1 MSAASTTTAIRN
13 ASRRLS
19 SLITKLSS
27 SSSSSTSSTGTLN
40 RAAAASSSTSSFST
54 KSNTFDYR
62 ALARR
67 ILTQQHNNNN
77 NNNNNNNSKSK
88 SSDVRSYSKSLGTDG
103 GLKPDQ
109 VLVPESYIVHGNLK
123 AKGPEDVQISKKRV
137 FAVCSVGSHQHKVSP
152 DDLFFVEKLH
162 GANVNDVVELTR
174 VLMVGSAKR
183 TIIGRPIVENA
194 RVMCLVEEVVK
205 DEKTIIFKK
214 RRRKYSRRWN
224 GARAILTS
232 LRVTDVIG
240 IEED

>member
-1 MSAASTTTAIRN
+1 
-13 ASRRLS
+13 
-19 SLITKLSS
+19 
-27 SSSSSTSSTGTLN
+27 
-40 RAAAASSSTSSFST
+40 
-54 KSNTFDYR
+54 
-62 ALARR
+62 
-67 ILTQQHNNNN
+67 
-77 NNNNNNNSKSK
+77 
-88 SSDVRSYSKSLGTDG
+88 
-103 GLKPDQ
+103 

>member
-67 ILTQQHNNNN
+67 ILTQQHNNN

>member
-1 MSAASTTTAIRN
+1 MSAASTTAAIRN

-67 ILTQQHNNNN
+67 ILTQQHNNN

>member
-67 ILTQQHNNNN
+67 ILTQHNNNN